1 MSYLNRLPVQ
11 TLKIDRSFLAEI
23 GSSNCGKSQAET
35 IVKAIIGLGANLGLR
50 VIAEGVETEAQRSF
64 LVDHG
69 CREAQGFLFCRPQ
82 PAEQIETLLR
92 NPLMVPR
99 DERID

>member
-1 MSYLNRLPVQ
+1 LNRLPVQ

-23 GSSNCGKSQAET
+23 GSGHDGTSQAET

-50 VIAEGVETEAQRSF
+50 VIAEGVETEAQRTF

-69 CREAQGFLFCRPQ
+69 CREAQGFLFCRPE
-82 PAEQIETLLR
+82 PAEQIEALLR
-92 NPLMVPR
+92 SQLVVPR
-99 DERID
+99 NDRID